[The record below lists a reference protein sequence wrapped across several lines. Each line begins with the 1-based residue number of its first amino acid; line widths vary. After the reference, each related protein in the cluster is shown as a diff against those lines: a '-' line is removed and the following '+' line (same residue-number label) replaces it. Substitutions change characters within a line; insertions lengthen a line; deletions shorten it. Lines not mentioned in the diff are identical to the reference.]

1 MVDTNI
7 DLEEKNEQVS
17 EPISEQTTEQV
28 VSEVGSEEAVAL
40 SSKDKVKNFF
50 ADFANKT
57 KDFFVGLGAKT
68 KKFFGDLKD
77 KLKNASKK
85 GEKEELSSDCD
96 ESDCPKKS
104 AQDKMKGFFVDCG
117 NKIKGLFKKEEE
129 VIEIDG
135 IVLTNPNANLSTGE
149 RIRRFL
155 KAEQGWLF
163 VLPAV
168 ILLCIFTF
176 YPIIN
181 AFIGAFKQNFNALDN
196 GGVGSFDGW
205 GIDNFTTVLKGD
217 TGTNGANFIQC
228 LLNTMILTFISV
240 PLSTLVALLISVALT
255 NIKALQKAYQ
265 TILFLPYLTN
275 SLAMGAV
282 FATFFKMVG
291 TQNSG
296 DTVGLFNMF
305 LGLFGVEPIDW
316 IENGAIYISS
326 NFSLPWAQYVV
337 AIIYE
342 VWSGLPFKILIL
354 FSALQSVNKQY
365 YDAAKI
371 DGASRSTMLWKI
383 TVPMIFPMISYLL
396 VTGVM
401 GGMKQY
407 TSILGLFNSNG
418 QMGRDYIMGT
428 MVGYVYQYLESGYTG
443 YAFAGSL
450 LLFAII
456 MIITAFNGLI
466 NKKGNKV

>member
-17 EPISEQTTEQV
+17 EPVSEQATEQV
-28 VSEVGSEEAVAL
+28 VGEVGNEEATTL
-40 SSKDKVKNFF
+40 SSQDKVKNFF
-50 ADFANKT
+50 VDFANKT
-57 KDFFVGLGAKT
+57 KDFFVVLGAKT
-68 KKFFGDLKD
+68 KKFFGDLND
-77 KLKNASKK
+77 KLKNSSKK
-85 GEKEELSSDCD
+85 EENEELSSNCD
-96 ESDCPKKS
+96 ESECAPKS
-104 AQDKMKGFFVDCG
+104 AQDKIKGFFADCG
-117 NKIKGLFKKEEE
+117 NKIKGLFEKEDK

-135 IVLTNPNANLSTGE
+135 IVLTDPNANLSTGE

-181 AFIGAFKQNFNALDN
+181 AFIGAFKQDYNALEN
-196 GGVGSFDGW
+196 TFNGW

-217 TGTNGANFIQC
+217 TGTGGANFIQC

-265 TILFLPYLTN
+265 TVLFLPYLTN

-291 TQNSG
+291 TQSS
-296 DTVGLFNMF
+296 DETVGLFNMF

-316 IENGAIYISS
+316 IENGAIPISS

-337 AIIYE
+337 AVIYE

-407 TSILGLFNSNG
+407 TSILGLFNNNG
-418 QMGRDYIMGT
+418 QMGMDYIMGT
-428 MVGYVYQYLESGYTG
+428 MVGYIYQYLDNAYTG

-450 LLFAII
+450 ILFAVI
-456 MIITAFNGLI
+456 MVITAFNGLI